1 MSVAY
6 SLLVPPCLVVV
17 VCLRAV
23 ERPHVAPDGRVIENQ
38 QSNRDHICTHDF
50 ASEGMIMHTRG
61 RGGGV
66 SISVECLFLMPP
78 CLTLS
83 SMFEYEGL
91 KSCQDKGAQ
100 VESKA

>member
-1 MSVAY
+1 M
-6 SLLVPPCLVVV
+6 
-17 VCLRAV
+17 
-23 ERPHVAPDGRVIENQ
+23 
-38 QSNRDHICTHDF
+38 
-50 ASEGMIMHTRG
+50 
-61 RGGGV
+61 
-66 SISVECLFLMPP
+66 SVECLFSMPP